1 MMGSS
6 EMNTGCLYLPGYYF
20 LLGISEELFE
30 YSFLIDNICGASGL
44 CIRGKLLCFLLG
56 KW

>member
-20 LLGISEELFE
+20 LLGISEGLFE
-30 YSFLIDNICGASGL
+30 YSFLIDNICGANGL